1 MAHSNTRP
9 GHFTE
14 RFEQALV
21 YATRLHNSQ
30 SRKSTQI
37 PYIAHLLSVTG
48 LVIEWGGDEDQV
60 IAALLHDSV
69 EDQGGLETLY
79 EIRELFGERVA
90 RIVEA
95 CCDSVVKPKPP
106 WRERKEAYIQRLA
119 EEPDDVRMVSL
130 ADKLHNARSIY
141 MDLLEQGPSALD
153 RFNGGRQGTLWYYQ
167 TLVRLFK
174 SGENRVM
181 VDEFERVVAEIVR
194 LVAQG

>member
-1 MAHSNTRP
+1 MASLHTRS

-30 SRKSTQI
+30 NRKGSQI
-37 PYIAHLLSVTG
+37 PYLGHLLSVAG
-48 LVIEWGGDEDQV
+48 LVIEWGGDEDQA

-69 EDQGGLETLY
+69 EDQGGLATLH

-95 CCDSVVKPKPP
+95 CSDSFVKPKPP
-106 WRERKEAYIQRLA
+106 WRERKEAYIKKLA
-119 EEPDDVRMVSL
+119 EEPDDIRLVSL

-141 MDLLEQGPSALD
+141 MDLLAQGPSALD

-194 LVAQG
+194 LATQG